1 MYFEIYLTKHTI
13 NSVMNCTLNGIY
25 IIRKY
30 SQYIIASLPTSPS
43 QSFCTNMYTVQQLL
57 KYHYVQEQQLNSL
70 HNALYLELLSNGKRA
85 SFPPAFSGGWFTQSF
100 SFPVLKV
107 SGNSPILGRNQKIY
121 IFLLL
126 HIYTIVTSNL
136 SSYM

>member
-1 MYFEIYLTKHTI
+1 MYFDTYLTKHTI

-25 IIRKY
+25 ILRKY
-30 SQYIIASLPTSPS
+30 SQYIIASLPTSTL
-43 QSFCTNMYTVQQLL
+43 QSFCTNMYTVHQLL

-70 HNALYLELLSNGKRA
+70 HNTLYLELLSNGKRA
-85 SFPPAFSGGWFTQSF
+85 SFAPAFSGGWFTQSF
-100 SFPVLKV
+100 LVLKV

-126 HIYTIVTSNL
+126 HNSTILTSKL